1 MAAQQDSR
9 WLTCDNWTLIS
20 IHLGLTLGINGYQ
33 KSKKKWSGAKALRS
47 LMLSEGCYSLNLQC
61 SYQIHGMSAYSQA
74 QSIIFSFVV
83 ALFLR

>member
-33 KSKKKWSGAKALRS
+33 KSKKKMVGGK
-47 LMLSEGCYSLNLQC
+47 
-61 SYQIHGMSAYSQA
+61 
-74 QSIIFSFVV
+74 SFEKSN
-83 ALFLR
+83 AIRGLL